1 MNKEAIINELRKNGY
16 RITEKRKLLV
26 DIILGN
32 EYSCCKEIYYE
43 ATKIDPTIG
52 IATVYRMLDSLEDI
66 GVINKNSYFK
76 ISEEYIDCLKC
87 NCKVILKNKTTY
99 EINEKTWRQAINMA
113 LSSILPIKSKNIL
126 RIKSLLIVEKSY
138 IYRL

>member
-87 NCKVILKNKTTY
+87 NCKVVLKSKKIY

-113 LSSILPIKSKNIL
+113 LSSILPI
-126 RIKSLLIVEKSY
+126 
-138 IYRL
+138 